1 MWVVGVFTMTAKK
14 ETLTATTVVI
24 GDLQDDESTVGN
36 DADWQ
41 AALRDA
47 RAILTERGVITVYW
61 NSELMPGAQRNGMN
75 QDHFGD
81 LYYHGRKIDR
91 MERLQYSQP
100 PRA

>member
-1 MWVVGVFTMTAKK
+1 MTAKK

-36 DADWQ
+36 DADCQ

-47 RAILTERGVITVYW
+47 RAILTERGVITVFW
-61 NSELMPGAQRNGMN
+61 NSELMPGAQSNGTN

>member
-1 MWVVGVFTMTAKK
+1 MWVVGVFTMTARK

-24 GDLQDDESTVGN
+24 GGLQDDESTVGN

-61 NSELMPGAQRNGMN
+61 NSELMPG
-75 QDHFGD
+75 
-81 LYYHGRKIDR
+81 
-91 MERLQYSQP
+91 S
-100 PRA
+100 

>member
-24 GDLQDDESTVGN
+24 GDLQDDESAVGN

-47 RAILTERGVITVYW
+47 RAILTKRDVITVYW
-61 NSELMPGAQRNGMN
+61 NSELMPGARRNVMN
-75 QDHFGD
+75 
-81 LYYHGRKIDR
+81 
-91 MERLQYSQP
+91 
-100 PRA
+100 